1 MVIACSYISLV
12 SMAMFTANSS
22 LRKSLSKRAFHQQ
35 TFATGYSVP
44 TSFTHLP
51 DFQTSAFPYLQPTVS
66 VLNTNGVR
74 HCEQN
79 QLAQNGGNSLVLD
92 NRRGELVN
100 ASKMTLKEILEA
112 KALAASKNHSEA
124 ERRRRQRI
132 NSHLATLRNLLPSGT
147 KTDKASLLAEVID
160 HVKDLKR
167 RASEIAQV
175 GPIPTDVDELKVEA
189 DGAIEEGKIFIKA
202 SLCCDDRPD
211 LMSDLIQTFQ
221 TLGLRTVKAEMST
234 LAGRVKNVFL
244 VTDNEKVFEEIQT
257 KPSINSIEEALKAVM
272 ERTAASGELSAGSSI
287 SNKRQR
293 ILPFEA

>member
-1 MVIACSYISLV
+1 ME
-12 SMAMFTANSS
+12 MFTGNSS
-22 LRKSLSKRAFHQQ
+22 LRKSLAERAFNQQ
-35 TFATGYSVP
+35 TFPSGYSVP
-44 TSFTHLP
+44 TSLAHLP
-51 DFQTSAFPYLQPTVS
+51 DFQTGAFPFSSYGSHLQTTVS
-66 VLNTNGVR
+66 YLNTNGVR

-79 QLAQNGGNSLVLD
+79 QLAQNGGSSLVLD
-92 NRRGELVN
+92 NVRGELVN
-100 ASKMTLKEILEA
+100 ASKMTLKDVLEA

-132 NSHLATLRNLLPSGT
+132 NSHLATLRTLLPSGT

-175 GPIPTDVDELKVEA
+175 SPVPTDVDELKVEE

-221 TLGLRTVKAEMST
+221 TLGLRTVKAEIST
-234 LAGRVKNVFL
+234 LAGRVKNVFI
-244 VTDNEKVFEEIQT
+244 VTDGEKDFEESE
-257 KPSINSIEEALKAVM
+257 KRLPINSIQEALRAVM
-272 ERTAASGELSAGSSI
+272 ERAAATGELSAGSSI

-293 ILPFEA
+293 ILPFDA